1 MDPVRIIPLGG
12 LGEVGKNMTVYEY
25 RGDAVVVDAG
35 LAFPRDEHL
44 GVDLVLP
51 DFDYLRSVNVRAIVL
66 THGHED
72 HVGSL
77 PYVLR
82 EIKVKQV
89 LATRLTLG
97 LIKSKLDEHGLGN
110 STELREVDPD
120 DPPIEVGPFKLEFV
134 RMAHSIPDNVAV
146 VLDTPVGLIVHTS
159 DYKLDHTPVD
169 GMRTDVGKLAEL
181 GNRGV
186 DLCLGD
192 STNAERPGFTQS
204 ERVVGEAFRQII
216 PLRKGRIF
224 VTSFA
229 SNVHRVQQA
238 IDVAIQTD
246 RKVAIVGRS
255 MRKNVNIARN
265 LGYMDVPEGVIVR
278 PQELEGLR
286 PGQQMIVTTG
296 SQGEPMSALTRIA
309 YDDHPAVKV
318 EPGDTVIISAKP
330 VPGNELRVH
339 DSINRLA
346 KIGAEVLHQEI
357 APVHVSG
364 HACEEEIRTVIGLL
378 RPKALMPV
386 HGEFRML
393 AAHAKLGREAGVPA
407 NAIVMAE
414 NGSVIELSREGVRE
428 GERIESGVTF
438 VDGLSVGDLSDVALR
453 DRRRLSEDGVLII
466 VATVNGDASAARPE
480 LIARGFPETGPVLEE
495 MRDEAARVL
504 HELLQN
510 DTAEIKLHPGA
521 SARRGRP
528 ADLRPDAAAPADPA
542 RGGRGMSVLARRPA
556 WADVIAEHAYDPVL
570 AQRVIGQLAAAE
582 VSGLALCRL
591 LERWA
596 RGEAE
601 PCTPGRREAALQRA
615 AERVETALAGLEEP
629 LARYL
634 VELEADLAEGRSW
647 YAQPTHAEFLDWQPV
662 LQRAGVHASPA
673 RVAQVYLELA
683 VLVRALE
690 GLSSAAQWRSE
701 VDPSSLWAGLF
712 DLRENLLGRALE
724 DLRALAA

>member
-1 MDPVRIIPLGG
+1 VDPVRIIPLGG

-186 DLCLGD
+186 DLVLGD

-318 EPGDTVIISAKP
+318 ELGDTVIISAKP

-510 DTAEIKLHPGA
+510 DTAEIKLIQEH
-521 SARRGRP
+521 
-528 ADLRPDAAAPADPA
+528 LHDAVGQLIYD
-542 RGGRGMSVLARRPA
+542 RTRRRPL
-556 WADVIAEHAYDPVL
+556 ILPV
-570 AQRVIGQLAAAE
+570 VVE
-582 VSGLALCRL
+582 V
-591 LERWA
+591 
-596 RGEAE
+596 
-601 PCTPGRREAALQRA
+601 
-615 AERVETALAGLEEP
+615 
-629 LARYL
+629 
-634 VELEADLAEGRSW
+634 
-647 YAQPTHAEFLDWQPV
+647 
-662 LQRAGVHASPA
+662 
-673 RVAQVYLELA
+673 
-683 VLVRALE
+683 
-690 GLSSAAQWRSE
+690 
-701 VDPSSLWAGLF
+701 
-712 DLRENLLGRALE
+712 
-724 DLRALAA
+724 

>member
-1 MDPVRIIPLGG
+1 MDSVRIIPLGG
-12 LGEVGKNMTVYEY
+12 LGEVGKNMTVYEC
-25 RGDAVVVDAG
+25 RGEAVVVDAG

-51 DFDYLRSVNVRAIVL
+51 DFDYLRSVRVRAVVL

-82 EIKVKQV
+82 EIDVEQV
-89 LATRLTLG
+89 LATRLTMG
-97 LIKSKLDEHGLGN
+97 LIKSKLDEHGLAN
-110 STELREVDPD
+110 KTELREVDPS
-120 DPPIEVGPFKLEFV
+120 DPPLEVGPFRLEFI

-146 VLDTPVGLIVHTS
+146 AFETPAGLIVQTS

-186 DLCLGD
+186 DLLLGD
-192 STNAERPGFTQS
+192 STNAERPGYTES

-238 IDVAIQTD
+238 IDVAIQSG
-246 RKVAIVGRS
+246 RQVAIVGRS

-278 PQELEGLR
+278 PQDLEELP
-286 PGQQMIVTTG
+286 PGKQLIVTTG

-318 EPGDTVIISAKP
+318 ERGDTVIISAKP

-339 DSINRLA
+339 DSINRLS

-364 HACEEEIRTVIGLL
+364 HACQEEIRTIIGLL
-378 RPKALMPV
+378 RPKAVMPV

-393 AAHAKLGREAGVPA
+393 AAHAQLARDAGVPA
-407 NAIVMAE
+407 ANIVLAE

-428 GERIESGVTF
+428 TGRVESGITF
-438 VDGLSVGDLSDVALR
+438 VDGLSVGDISDVALR
-453 DRRRLSEDGVLII
+453 DRRRLSEDGVLIV
-466 VATVNGDASAARPE
+466 VATVNGDASAPRPE
-480 LIARGFPETGPVLEE
+480 LIARGFPENEPVLEE
-495 MRDEAARVL
+495 AREEAGRVL
-504 HELLQN
+504 RELLAN
-510 DTAEIKLHPGA
+510 DTVEIKLMQEH
-521 SARRGRP
+521 
-528 ADLRPDAAAPADPA
+528 LHDALGQLIYD
-542 RGGRGMSVLARRPA
+542 RSRRRPL
-556 WADVIAEHAYDPVL
+556 ILPV
-570 AQRVIGQLAAAE
+570 VVE
-582 VSGLALCRL
+582 V
-591 LERWA
+591 
-596 RGEAE
+596 
-601 PCTPGRREAALQRA
+601 
-615 AERVETALAGLEEP
+615 
-629 LARYL
+629 
-634 VELEADLAEGRSW
+634 
-647 YAQPTHAEFLDWQPV
+647 
-662 LQRAGVHASPA
+662 
-673 RVAQVYLELA
+673 
-683 VLVRALE
+683 
-690 GLSSAAQWRSE
+690 
-701 VDPSSLWAGLF
+701 
-712 DLRENLLGRALE
+712 
-724 DLRALAA
+724 